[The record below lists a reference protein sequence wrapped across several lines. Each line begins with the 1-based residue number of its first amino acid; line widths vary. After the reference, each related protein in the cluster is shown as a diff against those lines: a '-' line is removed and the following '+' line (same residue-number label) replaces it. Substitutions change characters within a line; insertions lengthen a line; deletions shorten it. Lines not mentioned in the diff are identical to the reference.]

1 MAKLKATPKNY
12 ADALAV
18 LAGRTSVRLG
28 NNTHLLAINERV
40 YSAGHITEER
50 ITVAVNLHDTNIVKF
65 YEDGRITLHTGGWQT
80 VTTKDRINEFIS
92 GRVYQKKHAWFYVG
106 HNVEGAID
114 WDNPIVF
121 SEGLNVGQEAQ

>member
-28 NNTHLLAINERV
+28 NNTYLLAINERV

-50 ITVAVNLHDTNIVKF
+50 ITIAVKLHDTNIVKF
-65 YEDGRITLHTGGWQT
+65 
-80 VTTKDRINEFIS
+80 
-92 GRVYQKKHAWFYVG
+92 
-106 HNVEGAID
+106 
-114 WDNPIVF
+114 
-121 SEGLNVGQEAQ
+121 